1 MSLCHTCIHVLV
13 SYIYSCRCVIHVF
26 MSRLLLY
33 VYLIVEQFVYIQC
46 VCMFVY
52 MHVRW
57 NMGRSGK
64 DLRNHKRICALV
76 YTHTHTHART
86 HTHTH
91 PQTHT
96 HIHSRTNTRTHN
108 PPLSLSLPPTHTKV
122 HWYGNCNKG
131 NTKEATCCSNAA
143 LLKSGFDW
151 TKFSRGNSCSGDK
164 DLDRVLDKV
173 PPPMCRERERDL

>member
-1 MSLCHTCIHVLV
+1 
-13 SYIYSCRCVIHVF
+13 
-26 MSRLLLY
+26 
-33 VYLIVEQFVYIQC
+33 
-46 VCMFVY
+46 MFVY

-76 YTHTHTHART
+76 YTHAHTHAHT

-91 PQTHT
+91 THT
-96 HIHSRTNTRTHN
+96 YTLTLKLELTN
-108 PPLSLSLPPTHTKV
+108 PLSLSLSHPHKQV

-131 NTKEATCCSNAA
+131 NKKEATCCSNAA

-151 TKFSRGNSCSGDK
+151 TKFSRGNSCSGDG
-164 DLDRVLDKV
+164 DLDSVLDKV
-173 PPPMCRERERDL
+173 PPPMCRERQKYL

>member
-1 MSLCHTCIHVLV
+1 LLSNLFISNAFVCSCTCTCAGIWEEVAKTSETINV
-13 SYIYSCRCVIHVF
+13 
-26 MSRLLLY
+26 Y
-33 VYLIVEQFVYIQC
+33 VHWC
-46 VCMFVY
+46 
-52 MHVRW
+52 
-57 NMGRSGK
+57 
-64 DLRNHKRICALV
+64 
-76 YTHTHTHART
+76 THTHTHMHAHT

-91 PQTHT
+91 THT